1 MATGHQPES
10 GSNSPTALGSLLRTN
25 QSQSL
30 GDSPQASGSVV
41 LVDWN
46 GDEELDLAV
55 AGRYVP
61 GRWPE
66 SADTRIFRGGQGLYA
81 PWLTLTNTGLA
92 TGMIASDLTGDGRP
106 ELVLAAEFGP
116 LRFFRADG
124 THLLPWK
131 PGLVTPDG
139 KSVDWINYQGR
150 WTGLTAADF
159 NNDGRLDLVAGNW
172 GWNFGEGRINPA
184 QDPVR
189 ITYAEFVPGT
199 VTPLIHAWDPVHRRE
214 VPWREL
220 PTIREALPF
229 AAETVPS
236 HEAYGKGGLNAL
248 LGTHGAGARRVE
260 SHWHASTVFLNRG
273 DRFEI
278 RALPD
283 EAQWAPAFGLTAADF
298 DGDGHQDL
306 FLAQNFFG
314 VDAETSRHDAG
325 LGLLLTGDGR
335 GNFKALSPAAS
346 GIVLPGEGRGSAAGD
361 FDLDGRID
369 LAVTQQAGP
378 TALLHNRQ
386 ARPGWG
392 LRLEQ
397 PGPNP
402 MAIGAVVRAEFG
414 SGSGPAI
421 EIRAGSGWWSQD
433 SSRVLI
439 TGTTPPTAVHIR
451 WPGGHQQRHLWS
463 PNVREMRIRRA
474 P

>member
-1 MATGHQPES
+1 
-10 GSNSPTALGSLLRTN
+10 
-25 QSQSL
+25 
-30 GDSPQASGSVV
+30 
-41 LVDWN
+41 
-46 GDEELDLAV
+46 
-55 AGRYVP
+55 
-61 GRWPE
+61 
-66 SADTRIFRGGQGLYA
+66 
-81 PWLTLTNTGLA
+81 
-92 TGMIASDLTGDGRP
+92 
-106 ELVLAAEFGP
+106 
-116 LRFFRADG
+116 
-124 THLLPWK
+124 
-131 PGLVTPDG
+131 
-139 KSVDWINYQGR
+139 
-150 WTGLTAADF
+150 
-159 NNDGRLDLVAGNW
+159 
-172 GWNFGEGRINPA
+172 
-184 QDPVR
+184 
-189 ITYAEFVPGT
+189 
-199 VTPLIHAWDPVHRRE
+199 
-214 VPWREL
+214 
-220 PTIREALPF
+220 
-229 AAETVPS
+229 
-236 HEAYGKGGLNAL
+236 
-248 LGTHGAGARRVE
+248 
-260 SHWHASTVFLNRG
+260 
-273 DRFEI
+273 
-278 RALPD
+278 
-283 EAQWAPAFGLTAADF
+283 LTAADF

-325 LGLLLTGDGR
+325 LGLVLTGDGR

-463 PNVREMRIRRA
+463 PNVREMRIRRT

>member
-1 MATGHQPES
+1 
-10 GSNSPTALGSLLRTN
+10 
-25 QSQSL
+25 
-30 GDSPQASGSVV
+30 
-41 LVDWN
+41 
-46 GDEELDLAV
+46 
-55 AGRYVP
+55 
-61 GRWPE
+61 
-66 SADTRIFRGGQGLYA
+66 
-81 PWLTLTNTGLA
+81 
-92 TGMIASDLTGDGRP
+92 
-106 ELVLAAEFGP
+106 
-116 LRFFRADG
+116 
-124 THLLPWK
+124 
-131 PGLVTPDG
+131 
-139 KSVDWINYQGR
+139 
-150 WTGLTAADF
+150 
-159 NNDGRLDLVAGNW
+159 
-172 GWNFGEGRINPA
+172 
-184 QDPVR
+184 
-189 ITYAEFVPGT
+189 
-199 VTPLIHAWDPVHRRE
+199 
-214 VPWREL
+214 
-220 PTIREALPF
+220 
-229 AAETVPS
+229 
-236 HEAYGKGGLNAL
+236 L
-248 LGTHGAGARRVE
+248 LGTHGAGTRRVE

-325 LGLLLTGDGR
+325 LGLVLTGDGR

-451 WPGGHQQRHLWS
+451 WPGGHQQRHPWS
-463 PNVREMRIRRA
+463 PNVREMRIRRTH
-474 P
+474 